1 MFLQDEFDKIEVAW
15 PRGCAKTTVLDFAL
29 TVWLHC
35 YEKSKYTLVAGKT
48 ETDSQQFIA
57 QARMAFEENQYIL
70 MAFGKLIRAQEYTV
84 NKLELE
90 LTNKTKI
97 EAISSTSSMRGK
109 KYAGVR
115 PSAIIADDYQGRG
128 DVITQESR
136 DKKYNTWI
144 EDSGY
149 AGDKAVYRDGKKI
162 KPATKF
168 IVLGTILHKN
178 DFISRLMN
186 NRDYKHILKKVV
198 DFDVDEYFHKGLW
211 ESFYN
216 IYFDDKLMDSVAD
229 AKEFYY
235 QNESVMKYKTI
246 WDDKYDCLDLAMDY
260 FNNPIAFKQE
270 MLNDASRIGEKWFK
284 SIRTQSAEEIES
296 HTFHKTILVCDPASS
311 VSIKSD
317 YTALCVGSVADNS
330 FAYVRKGIID
340 KLGFDDL
347 CLKVVELLKVYI
359 DITHVSVE
367 KNLYSGADVL
377 KIKELIA
384 KEPELKNRQIEFI
397 NKMARTNKDEKIST
411 IIQGVNTGQ
420 IIFNEEDTKFN
431 DQILDFS
438 GQLFSEH
445 DDAPDCVSQFMVD
458 VKEIKVIYK
467 VSFMDRSK
475 LF

>member
-1 MFLQDEFDKIEVAW
+1 ML
-15 PRGCAKTTVLDFAL
+15 
-29 TVWLHC
+29 
-35 YEKSKYTLVAGKT
+35 
-48 ETDSQQFIA
+48 
-57 QARMAFEENQYIL
+57 
-70 MAFGKLIRAQEYTV
+70 
-84 NKLELE
+84 NK
-90 LTNKTKI
+90 
-97 EAISSTSSMRGK
+97 
-109 KYAGVR
+109 
-115 PSAIIADDYQGRG
+115 
-128 DVITQESR
+128 
-136 DKKYNTWI
+136 
-144 EDSGY
+144 
-149 AGDKAVYRDGKKI
+149 
-162 KPATKF
+162 
-168 IVLGTILHKN
+168 
-178 DFISRLMN
+178 
-186 NRDYKHILKKVV
+186 DYKHILKRVV

-211 ESFYN
+211 ELFYN

-235 QNESVMKYKTI
+235 QNEPDMKYKTI
-246 WDDKYDCLDLAMDY
+246 WDDKYNCLDLAIDY

-270 MLNDASRIGEKWFK
+270 MQNDASRIGEKWFK
-284 SIRTQSAEEIES
+284 SLRTQTKEEIES

-311 VSIKSD
+311 VAIKSD
-317 YTALCVGSVADNS
+317 FTALCVGSVADNS
-330 FAYVRKGIID
+330 FAYIRKGIIA
-340 KLGFDDL
+340 KLGFDDF
-347 CLKVVELLKVYI
+347 CLKVVELLKVYV

-377 KIKELIA
+377 KIRELIL
-384 KEPELKNRQIEFI
+384 KEPELKHRQIEFI

-445 DDAPDCVSQFMVD
+445 DDAPDCASQFMVD